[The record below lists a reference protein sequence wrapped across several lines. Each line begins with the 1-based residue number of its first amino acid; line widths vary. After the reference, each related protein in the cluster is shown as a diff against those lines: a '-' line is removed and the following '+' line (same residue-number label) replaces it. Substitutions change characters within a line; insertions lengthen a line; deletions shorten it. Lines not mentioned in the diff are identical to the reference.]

1 MMLPA
6 LPSLAG
12 RSGLPLHHG
21 AHPRYNRHVIDL
33 MHQVRRTSALL
44 DDLRARDL
52 LALVGVRGLQRRLR
66 QALTLAGPEPVNISL
81 TGFPTDDDIDTHVA
95 KLVSAFDQ

>member
-1 MMLPA
+1 
-6 LPSLAG
+6 
-12 RSGLPLHHG
+12 
-21 AHPRYNRHVIDL
+21 

-81 TGFPTDDDIDTHVA
+81 TGLLTDGDIDDHVA
-95 KLVSAFDQ
+95 RVISAFGRQKKCGPKAALS